1 VKKGT
6 NVKIG
11 TRLGNDSRWHR
22 KGICVKNGTAG
33 LTSYV
38 MRKIYSRSSLYLFS
52 YPLSLM
58 LPAIPEYPRA
68 YQANV
73 LVRAPL
79 KLTHI
84 EARIFALALGC
95 IHQGQTE
102 LPGIVI
108 PLERVLTQKKGGS
121 VYESIRDACKGLMS
135 KVVSIESQGRGK
147 KRFTAYSII
156 SYIDINE
163 GTGLLTGNFAPEIKP
178 FLLQLAEQY
187 THVEIETLL
196 TLRSAHAHR
205 LYWLLKSWD
214 DVGTWEVDFTNLR
227 KQVLGDDNDVTY
239 TLFYDFKRYVLEPAL
254 RELHALGWLVS
265 YKPLKEGKKVQSI
278 LFQIPKA
285 QRDVKQPVP
294 LVLVAPMEPE
304 DLTSSAGRSK
314 GKGREKDSDQQ
325 MSLALPPEAPT
336 LLQRLVTRLQKL
348 KLTSSQVQHVLDFMG
363 DDEGRMAKLMKV
375 THPLLRDYEVG
386 NKVFDNLGGATI
398 NLLKT
403 EFPGLYPVLK
413 AASASSSQGE

>member
-1 VKKGT
+1 MQPV
-6 NVKIG
+6 V
-11 TRLGNDSRWHR
+11 
-22 KGICVKNGTAG
+22 
-33 LTSYV
+33 
-38 MRKIYSRSSLYLFS
+38 
-52 YPLSLM
+52 
-58 LPAIPEYPRA
+58 PEYPRA
-68 YQANV
+68 YQANA

-79 KLTHI
+79 KLTHV

-108 PLERVLTQKKGGS
+108 PLGRVLTQKKGGS
-121 VYESIRDACKGLMS
+121 VYETIRDACKSLMS
-135 KVVSIESQGRGK
+135 KVVSIESQTGKK

-214 DVGTWEVDFTNLR
+214 DVGQWEVPFHTLR

-254 RELHALGWLVS
+254 RELHALDWMVA
-265 YKPLKEGKKVQSI
+265 YEPLKEGKKVYAVR
-278 LFQIPKA
+278 FTIPKP
-285 QRDVKQPVP
+285 QTQVGVKELALPVP
-294 LVLVAPMEPE
+294 TPKAKP
-304 DLTSSAGRSK
+304 A
-314 GKGREKDSDQQ
+314 EKQ
-325 MSLALPPEAPT
+325 MSLALAAELPT
-336 LLQRLVTRLQKL
+336 LQQRIVTRLQKL
-348 KLTSSQVQHVLDFMG
+348 KLTQAQVEHVLEFMG
-363 DDEGRMAKLMKV
+363 DEEVKIAKLMKV
-375 THPLLRDYEVG
+375 THPLLRDYEAG
-386 NKVFDNLGGATI
+386 NKVFDNLGGATV

-403 EFPGLYPVLK
+403 EFPSLYPTLK
-413 AASASSSQGE
+413 P

>member
-1 VKKGT
+1 MQPV
-6 NVKIG
+6 V
-11 TRLGNDSRWHR
+11 S
-22 KGICVKNGTAG
+22 
-33 LTSYV
+33 
-38 MRKIYSRSSLYLFS
+38 
-52 YPLSLM
+52 
-58 LPAIPEYPRA
+58 EYPRA
-68 YQANV
+68 YQANA

-79 KLTHI
+79 KLTHV

-108 PLERVLTQKKGGS
+108 PLSRVLTQKKGGS
-121 VYESIRDACKGLMS
+121 VYETIRDACKSLMS
-135 KVVSIESQGRGK
+135 KVVSIESQMGKK

-214 DVGTWEVDFTNLR
+214 DVGQWEVPFDKLR

-239 TLFYDFKRYVLEPAL
+239 TLFYDFKRYVLEPAI
-254 RELHALGWLVS
+254 RELHALDWLVA
-265 YKPLKEGKKVQSI
+265 YEPLKEGKKVSAVR
-278 LFQIPKA
+278 FTIPKPHSQLGGKELA
-285 QRDVKQPVP
+285 LPV
-294 LVLVAPMEPE
+294 A
-304 DLTSSAGRSK
+304 AGK
-314 GKGREKDSDQQ
+314 TKPADKQ
-325 MSLALPPEAPT
+325 MSLALAAELPT
-336 LLQRLVTRLQKL
+336 LQQRIVTRLQKL
-348 KLTSSQVQHVLDFMG
+348 KLTLAQIEHVLEFMG
-363 DDEGRMAKLMKV
+363 DDEGKIAKLMKV
-375 THPLLRDYEVG
+375 THPLLRDYEAG
-386 NKVFDNLGGATI
+386 NKVFDNLGGATV

-403 EFPGLYPVLK
+403 EFPSLYPSLK
-413 AASASSSQGE
+413 P

>member
-1 VKKGT
+1 
-6 NVKIG
+6 
-11 TRLGNDSRWHR
+11 
-22 KGICVKNGTAG
+22 
-33 LTSYV
+33 
-38 MRKIYSRSSLYLFS
+38 MQ
-52 YPLSLM
+52 PL
-58 LPAIPEYPRA
+58 IPDYPRA
-68 YQANV
+68 YQANA

-79 KLTHI
+79 KLTHV

-214 DVGTWEVDFTNLR
+214 DVGSWEVDFATLR

-265 YKPLKEGKKVQSI
+265 YKPVKEGKKVQSI
-278 LFQIPKA
+278 LFQIPKT
-285 QRDVKQPVP
+285 QRDDKPSGP
-294 LVLVAPMEPE
+294 LVLPIPEAEEPAVA
-304 DLTSSAGRSK
+304 SRGKVKGRST
-314 GKGREKDSDQQ
+314 DPDQQ
-325 MSLALPPEAPT
+325 MSLALALPAEAPT

-348 KLTSSQVQHVLDFMG
+348 KLTPSQVQHVLDFMG
-363 DDEGRMAKLMKV
+363 DDEPRMAKLMKV
-375 THPLLRDYEVG
+375 THPLLRDYEAG

-413 AASASSSQGE
+413 AVTNSAE